1 MQVASPASPLPAE
14 PIRWETPCNTTRQSF
29 AMIDVAEVLK
39 DADWK
44 KKEPAQPESI
54 QNLVDKAGKELP
66 EDYLAL
72 LRYSDGGNEELNTD
86 QAESSLPGFWFNS
99 PD

>member
-1 MQVASPASPLPAE
+1 
-14 PIRWETPCNTTRQSF
+14 
-29 AMIDVAEVLK
+29 MIDVAEVLK

-86 QAESSLPGFWFNS
+86 
-99 PD
+99 